1 VARGLRTRTRLAL
14 LALVVVLAH
23 LLGLEWFARQADA
36 ISGLSLMVAP
46 MYTRMLKPAPAPPI
60 VASTSAPPPV
70 PRARVAP
77 RPRPP
82 ASSAEELRR
91 TKEAEEAKRLERE
104 RERAEAARLAR
115 EREAVAQRERE
126 EAAQQERE
134 HEAVAQREREAA
146 AERAR
151 AQEET
156 QRQAEAEREARAAEA
171 AAQAASA
178 AASEATAEAPS
189 LDDWPTDTRLT
200 YRLSGSFR
208 GPLFGD
214 ARVQWQ
220 REGDRY
226 QVRLDIRIQVFG
238 TQVLT
243 SQGEVTPEGLVP
255 REYEELRPRKRRTAR
270 IGDQVVTLDNGRTLP
285 RPPGVQDTASQ
296 FVELTHRFAT
306 GKERLEVGRTM
317 AVWLARPGGVDRW
330 IYDIVEREIL
340 QTPTLG
346 PGVAFHLKPRPIPHA
361 RGNIMAE
368 MWFAPNLLYLPVRI
382 KVTMGDEAYLDLLVD
397 HIEQR

>member
-1 VARGLRTRTRLAL
+1 VQT
-14 LALVVVLAH
+14 
-23 LLGLEWFARQADA
+23 
-36 ISGLSLMVAP
+36 
-46 MYTRMLKPAPAPPI
+46 
-60 VASTSAPPPV
+60 
-70 PRARVAP
+70 
-77 RPRPP
+77 
-82 ASSAEELRR
+82 ASSP
-91 TKEAEEAKRLERE
+91 T
-104 RERAEAARLAR
+104 
-115 EREAVAQRERE
+115 
-126 EAAQQERE
+126 
-134 HEAVAQREREAA
+134 
-146 AERAR
+146 
-151 AQEET
+151 
-156 QRQAEAEREARAAEA
+156 
-171 AAQAASA
+171 A
-178 AASEATAEAPS
+178 AASEATAQAPS
-189 LDDWPTDTRLT
+189 LDSWPTDTRLN
-200 YRLSGSFR
+200 YRLGGSFR

-255 REYEELRPRKRRTAR
+255 RAYEELRPGKRRTAR
-270 IGDQVVTLDNGRTLP
+270 IGDEVVTLDNGRTLP

-306 GKERLEVGRTM
+306 GRERLEVGRTV

-330 IYDIVEREIL
+330 IYDIVAKEIL

-346 PGVAFHLKPRPIPHA
+346 PIEAFHLKPRPIPQA

-382 KVTMGDEAYLDLLVD
+382 KVTMGDEAWLDLLVD
-397 HIEQR
+397 HIEQK